1 MIDYRAILRY
11 YCPDHQ
17 PMKQFT
23 AQVLDN
29 RKIARDCYEIQ
40 FNWKNP
46 EEKPLPGQFVTIR
59 NSTSSDP
66 LLRRPF
72 AVASYDPS
80 GQTAAL
86 IYQLRGKATQEL
98 SSKRKDE
105 MIDVLG
111 PLGNGFPEP
120 ANVDG
125 KPPAACVLVAGGTG
139 IGPIFYLAR
148 ELAAGPSH
156 ISVVVGTRDRAHLPV
171 LPVPTGIDLVQ
182 CTEDGSLGFKGTSI
196 DYLRTLHVEDG
207 SSMVIYA
214 CGPEGMLEACH
225 RFAEEQNLG
234 CWVSMEQVMGC
245 GVGACMGCVVKIH
258 GEKKYARV
266 CTEGPVFDSREI
278 VWK

>member
-1 MIDYRAILRY
+1 
-11 YCPDHQ
+11 
-17 PMKQFT
+17 MKQFA

-29 RKIARDCYEIQ
+29 RKIALDCYEIQ
-40 FNWKNP
+40 FNWQNP
-46 EEKPLPGQFVTIR
+46 EEIPLPGQFVTIR
-59 NSTSSDP
+59 NSASSDP

-80 GQTAAL
+80 GQNAAL

-111 PLGNGFPEP
+111 PLGNGFPDP
-120 ANVDG
+120 ATGDG
-125 KPPAACVLVAGGTG
+125 DLPNACVLVAGGTG

-156 ISVVVGTRDRAHLPV
+156 ISVIVGARDSTRLPV
-171 LPVPTGIDLVQ
+171 LPVPPRIDLVQ

-196 DYLRTLHVEDG
+196 DYLRTLPFRDG
-207 SSMVIYA
+207 SSMMIFA
-214 CGPEGMLEACH
+214 CGPEGMLAACH
-225 RFAEEQNLG
+225 RFAEERSLR

-245 GVGACMGCVVKIH
+245 GVGACMGCAVRIH
-258 GEKKYARV
+258 GEKKFARV

-278 VWK
+278 SWK